1 MKPTYEQMAV
11 FAPNFET
18 VIVSIG
24 IENKLSGIHVDL
36 IINNGKI
43 KTKIISHDC
52 FRAWLDDN
60 DRLEWTT
67 DTSHTVT
74 GAHVQESGK
83 WGYWD
88 YLNAFLDADLVYEYL
103 TDKGLTNLKYQPE

>member
-1 MKPTYEQMAV
+1 MKDLFSLMAI
-11 FAPNFET
+11 FAPSATDCIAAIDIDNRT
-18 VIVSIG
+18 D
-24 IENKLSGIHVDL
+24 GIHADL

-88 YLNAFLDADLVYEYL
+88 YLNAFLDAYLVYEYL